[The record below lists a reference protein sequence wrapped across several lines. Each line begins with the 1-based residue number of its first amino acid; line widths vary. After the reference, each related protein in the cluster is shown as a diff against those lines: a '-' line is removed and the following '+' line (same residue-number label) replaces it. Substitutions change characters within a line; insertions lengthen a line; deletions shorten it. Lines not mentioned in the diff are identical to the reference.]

1 MPRQDD
7 ELLTAF
13 VDGVGELAPDE
24 RRRVEALLAADPD
37 ARADAD
43 ATRDVLGALRAL
55 PAEGA
60 APDWAQ
66 LERRIRDAVAPL
78 PVRPWWRRW
87 QLIVPFGACLAGAA
101 ALAIWLGTA
110 KAPVAP
116 AAVAPPEV
124 AHAAPAEPASPAP
137 AATAAPDASDLV
149 WVDDQAIDVGGL
161 DADAIFGDLD
171 REARDAMEADTVGD
185 AGGILPAVD
194 LGVVD
199 NLDDSQLDA
208 AAQALATDDL
218 SRGGK
223 G

>member
-1 MPRQDD
+1 
-7 ELLTAF
+7 
-13 VDGVGELAPDE
+13 
-24 RRRVEALLAADPD
+24 
-37 ARADAD
+37 
-43 ATRDVLGALRAL
+43 
-55 PAEGA
+55 
-60 APDWAQ
+60 
-66 LERRIRDAVAPL
+66 
-78 PVRPWWRRW
+78 VRPWWRRW

-116 AAVAPPEV
+116 AAVAPPEL
-124 AHAAPAEPASPAP
+124 AHAAPAAP
-137 AATAAPDASDLV
+137 AASTQAATAPDASDLV
-149 WVDDQAIDVGGL
+149 WVDDQAIDLGGI
-161 DADAIFGDLD
+161 DPDAIFGDLD
-171 REARDAMEADTVGD
+171 RETRDAMEADTAGD

-208 AAQALATDDL
+208 AAQALASDDL